1 MIDQMFGRKL
11 KQTQIFTET
20 GQKIPVTIVSVL
32 SHKVYQIKTK
42 EKDGYK
48 SVKVFLDENK
58 KKTTKKLLREIRL
71 KNDEELPEIG
81 TEILSSSVFNTGDL
95 ISVSGITKGKGFQ
108 GGVKRHGFKGGPKTH
123 GQSDRLRGPGS
134 IGMATTPGRV
144 YKGKRMAGHMGAE
157 RATVRGLKVVR
168 IDEKER
174 QIVIKGLVPG
184 PVNNLIIIKKQ

>member
-11 KQTQIFTET
+11 KQTQVFTET
-20 GQKIPVTIVSVL
+20 GQKIPVTVVSIL
-32 SHKVYQIKTK
+32 SHKVFQIKTK

-48 SVKVFLDENK
+48 AVKIFLDENK
-58 KKTTKKLLREIRL
+58 KKTKKKLLREIRL

-134 IGMATTPGRV
+134 IGSTTTPGRV

-157 RATVRGLKVVR
+157 RATVNGLRVVR

-184 PVNNLIIIKKQ
+184 PANNLIIIKKQ